1 MKRSSF
7 NVLFFLKKTKLL
19 KNGEASVCMRIT
31 VDGTRVENN
40 IRKSIDPSL
49 WSQAKESARGR
60 SRKSCDLNAYIENAR
75 IKLHQIFCELEEQN
89 QPITARLLQEIFFGQ
104 DKEPEAVRTL
114 IGTMQEHNDQC
125 RALVGKDYALIT
137 VRRYE
142 SCKRYLAELIRQKYG
157 KDDLPLAEVNGE
169 LVRAFEFYLKT
180 EKECQQNTVIR
191 YMKCLK
197 KITNLALANEWIAKD
212 PFIGIKFHEKEVIRE
227 FLTMD
232 ELLTIY
238 HKEFPLERITV
249 VRDVFIF
256 AAFTGLAF
264 IDVQQLSPEHIVKD
278 NNGNLWIRK
287 PRQKTKNMCNIPL
300 LDIPLEILRK
310 YADYPACKKKGVL
323 LPVPCNQKMNS
334 YLKEIADLCLIKKN
348 LTTHIHRHSFDIR
361 SSKVFSLLV
370 GMGVVCSLSL
380 WGNIRLWQSNRQYA
394 DDALKFR
401 AIRSWSGCTPG
412 DILWLNK
419 VFDIHRDEKAIEWGR
434 KQADGYENELKAVSD
449 SLMQEKLK
457 LQVES
462 ESD

>member
-49 WSQAKESARGR
+49 WSQAKESARGK

-104 DKEPEAVRTL
+104 DKEPEAIRTL

-180 EKECQQNTVIR
+180 EKNCQQNTVIR

-197 KITNLALANEWIAKD
+197 KIINLALANEWIEKN
-212 PFIGIKFHEKEVIRE
+212 PFAGIKFHEKEVVCE

-232 ELLTIY
+232 ELMIIY
-238 HKEFPLERITV
+238 QKEFALPRLAL

-256 AAFTGLAF
+256 AAFTGLVF
-264 IDVQQLSPEHIVKD
+264 IDVQQLAAEHIVQD
-278 NNGNLWIRK
+278 NNGHYWIRK
-287 PRQKTKNMCNIPL
+287 TRQKTNNMCNIPL
-300 LDIPLEILRK
+300 LDIPLVILKK
-310 YADYPACKKKGVL
+310 YENHPTCIKRGVL
-323 LPVPCNQKMNS
+323 LPVPCNQNMNS
-334 YLKEIADLCLIKKN
+334 YLKEIADVCGIQKHLS
-348 LTTHIHRHSFDIR
+348 THVARHSYATSVCLANGVSIENVAKMLGHSNIKMTQHYAKVLD
-361 SSKVFSLLV
+361 SS
-370 GMGVVCSLSL
+370 
-380 WGNIRLWQSNRQYA
+380 I
-394 DDALKFR
+394 LKDMMNVKS
-401 AIRSWSGCTPG
+401 AIVNLG
-412 DILWLNK
+412 
-419 VFDIHRDEKAIEWGR
+419 
-434 KQADGYENELKAVSD
+434 
-449 SLMQEKLK
+449 
-457 LQVES
+457 
-462 ESD
+462 

>member
-49 WSQAKESARGR
+49 WSQAKESARGK

-169 LVRAFEFYLKT
+169 LVRAFEFYLKA

-238 HKEFPLERITV
+238 HKEFPLERITL

-264 IDVQQLSPEHIVKD
+264 IDVQQLSSEHIVKD

-300 LDIPLEILRK
+300 LDIPLAILKK
-310 YADYPACKKKGVL
+310 YENNPTCIKRGVL
-323 LPVPCNQKMNS
+323 LPVPCNQNMNS
-334 YLKEIADLCLIKKN
+334 YLKEIADVCGIQKHLS
-348 LTTHIHRHSFDIR
+348 THVARHSYATSVCLANGVSIENVAKMLGHSNIKMTQHYAKVLD
-361 SSKVFSLLV
+361 SS
-370 GMGVVCSLSL
+370 
-380 WGNIRLWQSNRQYA
+380 I
-394 DDALKFR
+394 LKDMMNVKS
-401 AIRSWSGCTPG
+401 AIVNLG
-412 DILWLNK
+412 
-419 VFDIHRDEKAIEWGR
+419 
-434 KQADGYENELKAVSD
+434 
-449 SLMQEKLK
+449 
-457 LQVES
+457 
-462 ESD
+462 

>member
-49 WSQAKESARGR
+49 WNQAKESARGK

-104 DKEPEAVRTL
+104 NKEPEAVRTL
-114 IGTMQEHNDQC
+114 IGTIQEHNDQC
-125 RALVGKDYALIT
+125 RALIGKDYALIT

-232 ELLTIY
+232 ELLSIY

-264 IDVQQLSPEHIVKD
+264 IDVQQLSLEHIVKD

-310 YADYPACKKKGVL
+310 YADYPASKKKGAL

-334 YLKEIADLCLIKKN
+334 YLKEIADLCQIKKN
-348 LTTHIHRHSFDIR
+348 LTTHTARHSYATSVCLANGVSIENVAKMLGHSNIKMTQHYARVLD
-361 SSKVFSLLV
+361 SSILKDMNNVRDV
-370 GMGVVCSLSL
+370 LSNCL
-380 WGNIRLWQSNRQYA
+380 
-394 DDALKFR
+394 
-401 AIRSWSGCTPG
+401 
-412 DILWLNK
+412 
-419 VFDIHRDEKAIEWGR
+419 
-434 KQADGYENELKAVSD
+434 
-449 SLMQEKLK
+449 
-457 LQVES
+457 
-462 ESD
+462 

>member
-31 VDGTRVENN
+31 VNGTRVENN

-49 WSQAKESARGR
+49 WNQAKESARGK

-125 RALVGKDYALIT
+125 RALIGKDYALIT

-169 LVRAFEFYLKT
+169 LVRAFEFYLKP

-232 ELLTIY
+232 ELLSIY

-264 IDVQQLSPEHIVKD
+264 IDVQQLSLEHIVKD

-310 YADYPACKKKGVL
+310 YADYPASKKKGAL

-334 YLKEIADLCLIKKN
+334 YLKEIADLCQIKKN
-348 LTTHIHRHSFDIR
+348 LTTHTARHSYATSVCLANGVSIENVAKMLGHSNIKMTQHYARVLD
-361 SSKVFSLLV
+361 SSILKDMNNVRDV
-370 GMGVVCSLSL
+370 LSNCL
-380 WGNIRLWQSNRQYA
+380 
-394 DDALKFR
+394 
-401 AIRSWSGCTPG
+401 
-412 DILWLNK
+412 
-419 VFDIHRDEKAIEWGR
+419 
-434 KQADGYENELKAVSD
+434 
-449 SLMQEKLK
+449 
-457 LQVES
+457 
-462 ESD
+462 

>member
-19 KNGEASVCMRIT
+19 KNGETSVCMRIT

-49 WSQAKESARGR
+49 WSQAKESARGK

-89 QPITARLLQEIFFGQ
+89 QPITARLLQEFFFGQ

-142 SCKRYLAELIRQKYG
+142 SCKRYLAELIRQKYE

-310 YADYPACKKKGVL
+310 YADYPASKKKGVL

-334 YLKEIADLCLIKKN
+334 YLKEIANLCQIKKN
-348 LTTHIHRHSFDIR
+348 LTTHRARHSYATSVCLANGVSIENVTKMLGHSNIKMTQHYARVLDSSILKDMNNVR
-361 SSKVFSLLV
+361 SV
-370 GMGVVCSLSL
+370 LS
-380 WGNIRLWQSNRQYA
+380 SNLSR
-394 DDALKFR
+394 
-401 AIRSWSGCTPG
+401 
-412 DILWLNK
+412 
-419 VFDIHRDEKAIEWGR
+419 
-434 KQADGYENELKAVSD
+434 
-449 SLMQEKLK
+449 
-457 LQVES
+457 
-462 ESD
+462 

>member
-1 MKRSSF
+1 MRRDSF
-7 NVLFFLKKTKLL
+7 NVLFFIKKTKLL

-31 VDGTRVENN
+31 VNGARVETN

-49 WSQAKESARGR
+49 WSQAKESARGKR
-60 SRKSCDLNAYIENAR
+60 RKSCDLNAYIENAR

-197 KITNLALANEWIAKD
+197 KIINLALANEWIEKN
-212 PFIGIKFHEKEVIRE
+212 PFAGIKFHEKEVVRE

-232 ELLTIY
+232 ELMTIY
-238 HKEFPLERITV
+238 QKEFSLPRLAL

-264 IDVQQLSPEHIVKD
+264 IDVQQLAAEHIVQD
-278 NNGNLWIRK
+278 NNGHYWIRK
-287 PRQKTKNMCNIPL
+287 TRQKTNNMCNIPL
-300 LDIPLEILRK
+300 LDIPLAILKK
-310 YADYPACKKKGVL
+310 YENNPTCIKRGVL
-323 LPVPCNQKMNS
+323 LPVPCNQNMNS
-334 YLKEIADLCLIKKN
+334 YLKEIADVCGIQKHLS
-348 LTTHIHRHSFDIR
+348 THVARHSYATSVCLANGVSIENVAKMLGHSNIKMTQHYAKVLD
-361 SSKVFSLLV
+361 SS
-370 GMGVVCSLSL
+370 
-380 WGNIRLWQSNRQYA
+380 I
-394 DDALKFR
+394 LKDMMNVKS
-401 AIRSWSGCTPG
+401 AIVNLG
-412 DILWLNK
+412 
-419 VFDIHRDEKAIEWGR
+419 
-434 KQADGYENELKAVSD
+434 
-449 SLMQEKLK
+449 
-457 LQVES
+457 
-462 ESD
+462 

>member
-1 MKRSSF
+1 MKRNSF

-49 WSQAKESARGR
+49 WSQAKESARGK

-114 IGTMQEHNDQC
+114 IGTMKEHNDQC

-238 HKEFPLERITV
+238 HKEFSLERITV

-264 IDVQQLSPEHIVKD
+264 IDVQQLSPQHIVKD

-310 YADYPACKKKGVL
+310 YADYPAYKKKGVL

-334 YLKEIADLCLIKKN
+334 YLKEIADLCQIKKN
-348 LTTHIHRHSFDIR
+348 LTTHTARHSYATSVCLANGVSIENVAKMLGHSNIKMTQHYARVLDSSILKDMNNVR
-361 SSKVFSLLV
+361 SV
-370 GMGVVCSLSL
+370 LS
-380 WGNIRLWQSNRQYA
+380 SNLSR
-394 DDALKFR
+394 
-401 AIRSWSGCTPG
+401 
-412 DILWLNK
+412 
-419 VFDIHRDEKAIEWGR
+419 
-434 KQADGYENELKAVSD
+434 
-449 SLMQEKLK
+449 
-457 LQVES
+457 
-462 ESD
+462 